1 MLRIQPES
9 IKAKDENC
17 YIVRFKRIASEHP
30 ECGVGEYELPE
41 GFVEYPYEFETVN
54 GFRGGK
60 GWPKQFYWD
69 THDDGSGAL
78 WVRYA
83 VAMLDSAGIEGIRS
97 LSGQIYKPFEVILN
111 ELTENLDQEYLVTFD
126 CNGSKVQCP
135 FIVTGDDQ
143 QLSISW
149 KEGSHKAF
157 HGQRWTLEDEADSSA
172 EGKLVRCIAMLHAA
186 RNFIYGPDKPWEPKD
201 S

>member
-1 MLRIQPES
+1 MP
-9 IKAKDENC
+9 N
-17 YIVRFKRIASEHP
+17 
-30 ECGVGEYELPE
+30 
-41 GFVEYPYEFETVN
+41 
-54 GFRGGK
+54 
-60 GWPKQFYWD
+60 QFDWD
-69 THDDGSGAL
+69 TYDDGSGAL
-78 WVRYA
+78 WVQYA
-83 VAMLDSAGIEGIRS
+83 VCMLDLAKIEGIKLRS
-97 LSGQIYKPFEVILN
+97 GEIYSPYQVAVHELN
-111 ELTENLDQEYLVTFD
+111 ENLEQEYLVSFD

-135 FIVTGDDQ
+135 FVVTGDDQ
-143 QLSISW
+143 KLNISW